1 MDFKKLMDYFKGGN
15 KKKNMFTNI
24 IILGLIGLLIVIVSS
39 FFSSTDSLLV
49 SQNSKKQETKIQNE
63 SSSQNVENYE
73 ASVENKLKNTLE
85 DMDGVGK
92 VQIMMYFESG
102 EEQVP
107 AFNVNKSTSTINET
121 DNSGGKRT
129 TTQNSD
135 GDTVVMSKDG
145 DKESPLILKKYKPK
159 VTGVCVVA
167 EGAENDATKL
177 SITNAVV
184 DLFGI
189 SADKVNVY
197 PMKK

>member
-1 MDFKKLMDYFKGGN
+1 MDFKKLIDYFKDGK
-15 KKKNMFTNI
+15 KKKNAFTNI
-24 IILGLIGLLIVIVSS
+24 IIIGLIGILIVIVSS
-39 FFSSTDSLLV
+39 FFNSADSF
-49 SQNSKKQETKIQNE
+49 SKPDNSKKQETKTQGESDSDNIQN
-63 SSSQNVENYE
+63 YE
-73 ASVENKLKNTLE
+73 TSVENKLKGTLE
-85 DMDGVGK
+85 QMDGVGK
-92 VQIMMYFESG
+92 VQIMMYFSSG

-107 AFNVNKSTSTINET
+107 AFNVNKSTSVINET

-129 TTQNSD
+129 TTQDSD

-159 VTGVCVVA
+159 VTGVCIVA
-167 EGAENDATKL
+167 EGAENGSIKL

-189 SADKVNVY
+189 SADKVDVY

>member
-1 MDFKKLMDYFKGGN
+1 MDFKKLMNYFKDGK
-15 KKKNMFTNI
+15 KKKNMLNNI
-24 IILGLIGLLIVIVSS
+24 IILGLIGILIVIVSS
-39 FFSSTDSLLV
+39 FFSSTDSLPT
-49 SQNSKKQETKIQNE
+49 SQNSKTQGTKSQNE
-63 SSSQNVENYE
+63 SSNQSVENYE
-73 ASVENKLKNTLE
+73 TGLENKLKSTLE

-159 VTGVCVVA
+159 VTGVCIVA
-167 EGAENDATKL
+167 EGAENETTKL

>member
-1 MDFKKLMDYFKGGN
+1 MDFKKLMNYFKDGK
-15 KKKNMFTNI
+15 KKKNMLTNI
-24 IILGLIGLLIVIVSS
+24 IILGLIGILIVIVSS
-39 FFSSTDSLLV
+39 FFSSTDSLPT
-49 SQNSKKQETKIQNE
+49 SQNSKTQGTKSQNE
-63 SSSQNVENYE
+63 SSNQSVENYE
-73 ASVENKLKNTLE
+73 TGLENKLKSTLE

-159 VTGVCVVA
+159 VTGVCIVA
-167 EGAENDATKL
+167 EGAENETTKL

>member
-15 KKKNMFTNI
+15 KKKNLFTNI
-24 IILGLIGLLIVIVSS
+24 IILGLIGVLVVIVSS
-39 FFSSTDSLLV
+39 FFSSTDSLLT
-49 SQNSKKQETKIQNE
+49 SQNSKKQETKIENE
-63 SSSQNVENYE
+63 SSSQNIENYE
-73 ASVENKLKNTLE
+73 TSVENKLKNTLE

-92 VQIMMYFESG
+92 VQIMLYFESG

-107 AFNVNKSTSTINET
+107 AFNVNKSTSTIDET

-159 VTGVCVVA
+159 VTGVCIVA
-167 EGAENDATKL
+167 EGAENEATKL

-189 SADKVNVY
+189 
-197 PMKK
+197 

>member
-15 KKKNMFTNI
+15 KKKNVLTNI
-24 IILGLIGLLIVIVSS
+24 IILGLIGVLVVIVSS
-39 FFSSTDSLLV
+39 FFSSTDSLLT
-49 SQNSKKQETKIQNE
+49 SQNNKKQETKIQNE
-63 SSSQNVENYE
+63 GSSQSVENYE
-73 ASVENKLKNTLE
+73 TSVENKLKDTLE

-121 DNSGGKRT
+121 DTSGGKRT

-159 VTGVCVVA
+159 VTGVCIVA
-167 EGAENDATKL
+167 EGAENETTKL

>member
-15 KKKNMFTNI
+15 KKKNVLTNI
-24 IILGLIGLLIVIVSS
+24 IILGLIGVLVVIVSS
-39 FFSSTDSLLV
+39 FFSSTDSLLT
-49 SQNSKKQETKIQNE
+49 SQNNKKQETKTQ
-63 SSSQNVENYE
+63 SDGSSQSVENYE
-73 ASVENKLKNTLE
+73 TSVENKLKDTLE

-121 DNSGGKRT
+121 DTSGGKRT

-159 VTGVCVVA
+159 VTGVCIVA
-167 EGAENDATKL
+167 EGAENETTKL

>member
-1 MDFKKLMDYFKGGN
+1 MDFKKLIDYFKDGK
-15 KKKNMFTNI
+15 KKKNVFTYI
-24 IILGLIGLLIVIVSS
+24 IILALIGVLIVIVSS
-39 FFSSTDSLLV
+39 FFNSTDGILTYK
-49 SQNSKKQETKIQNE
+49 NSKTQETKSQNE
-63 SSSQNVENYE
+63 SSSQNVESYE
-73 ASVENKLKNTLE
+73 TSVENKLKNTLE

-135 GDTVVMSKDG
+135 GDTVVMSKEG

-159 VTGVCVVA
+159 VTGVCIVA
-167 EGAENDATKL
+167 EGAENEATKL

>member
-1 MDFKKLMDYFKGGN
+1 MDFKKLMNYFKAGK
-15 KKKNMFTNI
+15 KKKNVFTNI
-24 IILGLIGLLIVIVSS
+24 IILGLIGVLIVIVSS
-39 FFSSTDSLLV
+39 FFSSTDSLPT
-49 SQNSKKQETKIQNE
+49 SQNSKTQGTKSQNE
-63 SSSQNVENYE
+63 SSSQSVENYE
-73 ASVENKLKNTLE
+73 TGVENKLKNTLE

-159 VTGVCVVA
+159 VTGVCIVA
-167 EGAENDATKL
+167 EGAESEATKL

>member
-15 KKKNMFTNI
+15 KKKNLFTNI
-24 IILGLIGLLIVIVSS
+24 IILGLIGVLVVIVSS
-39 FFSSTDSLLV
+39 FFSSTDSLLT
-49 SQNSKKQETKIQNE
+49 SQNSKKQETKIENE
-63 SSSQNVENYE
+63 SSSQNIENYE
-73 ASVENKLKNTLE
+73 TSVENKLKNTLE

-92 VQIMMYFESG
+92 VQIMLYFESG

-107 AFNVNKSTSTINET
+107 AFNVNKSTSTIDET

-159 VTGVCVVA
+159 VTGVCIVA
-167 EGAENDATKL
+167 EGAENEATKL

>member
-15 KKKNMFTNI
+15 KKKNVLTNI
-24 IILGLIGLLIVIVSS
+24 VILGLIGVLVVIVSS
-39 FFSSTDSLLV
+39 FFSSTDSLLA
-49 SQNSKKQETKIQNE
+49 SQNNKKQETKIQND
-63 SSSQNVENYE
+63 SSSQSVENYE
-73 ASVENKLKNTLE
+73 TSVENKLKDTLE

-121 DNSGGKRT
+121 DTSGGKRT

-159 VTGVCVVA
+159 VTGVCIVA
-167 EGAENDATKL
+167 EGAENETTKL

>member
-15 KKKNMFTNI
+15 KKKNVLTNI
-24 IILGLIGLLIVIVSS
+24 IILGLIGVLVVIVSS
-39 FFSSTDSLLV
+39 FFSSTDSLLT
-49 SQNSKKQETKIQNE
+49 SQNNKKQETKTQ
-63 SSSQNVENYE
+63 SDVSSQSVENYE
-73 ASVENKLKNTLE
+73 TSVENKLKDTLE

-121 DNSGGKRT
+121 DTSGGKRT

-159 VTGVCVVA
+159 VTGVCIVA
-167 EGAENDATKL
+167 EGAENETTKL

>member
-1 MDFKKLMDYFKGGN
+1 MDFKKLIDYFKDGK
-15 KKKNMFTNI
+15 KKKNAFTNI
-24 IILGLIGLLIVIVSS
+24 IIIGLIGILIVIVSS
-39 FFSSTDSLLV
+39 FFNSADSF
-49 SQNSKKQETKIQNE
+49 SKPDNSKKQETKTQGESDSDNIQN
-63 SSSQNVENYE
+63 YE
-73 ASVENKLKNTLE
+73 TSVENKLKSTLE
-85 DMDGVGK
+85 QMDGVGK
-92 VQIMMYFESG
+92 VQIMMYFSSG

-107 AFNVNKSTSTINET
+107 AFNVNKSTSVINET

-129 TTQNSD
+129 TTQDSD

-159 VTGVCVVA
+159 VTGVCIVA
-167 EGAENDATKL
+167 EGAENGSIKL

-189 SADKVNVY
+189 SADKVDVY